1 MLIVAD
7 LVALALFG
15 ALLWCAVTVARFREL
30 PTRRRFLPLAL
41 FLTVLAASI
50 LRGAGIPQIAAAI
63 AFPLNL
69 AALILAITE
78 IRTHRHRQHQ
88 A

>member
-1 MLIVAD
+1 MRRGIAP
-7 LVALALFG
+7 
-15 ALLWCAVTVARFREL
+15 ARR
-30 PTRRRFLPLAL
+30 PTLPLAL
-41 FLTVLAASI
+41 FLTALAASL

-78 IRTHRHRQHQ
+78 IRTHRHRHRQHQ